1 MAEVQQIVQKASKIR
16 VLGSRHS
23 FSRIADSET
32 ELLSLENLNAIL
44 GIEKSDPRPYVKVQ
58 AGATY
63 TDLCPFLGISFQSNS
78 LLNT

>member
-63 TDLCPFLGISFQSNS
+63 TDLCLFLGMYFFTVELIIE
-78 LLNT
+78 